1 MQKQPMCF
9 GDFIRQKRLER
20 ELLQSEVAKALDIS
34 ISFVSEMERRCRL
47 PYDSVKLEKFAE
59 FLRLT
64 ENEKAEMYDLASR
77 ENNEVPAD
85 IADTFMYEDVG
96 DMARFALRQF
106 KAGNLEEEDWKQLI
120 RKAEENEA
128 LRKGGGKK

>member
-1 MQKQPMCF
+1 MQKQQMSF

-20 ELLQSEVAKALDIS
+20 EKLQSEVAKALDIS

-47 PYDSVKLEKFAE
+47 PFDSVKLEKFAE
-59 FLRLT
+59 FLNLT
-64 ENEKAEMYDLASR
+64 EEEKARMYDLASR
-77 ENNEVPAD
+77 ETNEVPAD

-96 DMARFALRQF
+96 DMARFALREF

-120 RKAEENEA
+120 RKAEENKTR
-128 LRKGGGKK
+128 RKGGADE